1 MKNSGTIVLAAIAV
15 LASAVTIEARV
26 RIEKELGS
34 FASTGV
40 DDDARGRAKLQVRNG
55 SDGRLEVQVQKLEKR
70 ATYDVL
76 VDGVLVGQFT
86 TSGGG
91 SGHIR
96 FRSHPRTSKRHPD
109 TSKDILLGFDP
120 RGALLIV
127 RDDSG
132 HDVLAVTLAD
142 TGSVSGGDVICCVP
156 DDSGPDCEDR
166 TPAECTAQGGTVS
179 TATSCLP
186 NPCVGTLPPSG
197 GDVICCIPDDSAP
210 ECEDRT
216 ADDCAV
222 QGGVVVQTAS
232 CAPNPCASVTPPAD
246 GDIQCCVADDTGPE
260 CEDRTPAE
268 CAVEGGVN
276 AGAGTCTPSPCASL
290 PPPSSGG
297 GTVKVKCERRA
308 SRSKVSVD
316 GSGLTIGSYQ
326 ARVTSG
332 INTATAP
339 AHPTLGDQV
348 EFDFDSDGG
357 DIAAG
362 ATPIDAAF
370 IQGAPPQ
377 VTGAILTLGGA
388 VVVEATVD
396 CVVK

>member
-1 MKNSGTIVLAAIAV
+1 MKNSGMILLAAIAV
-15 LASAVTIEARV
+15 LASAVTKTEARV

-40 DDDARGRAKLQVRNG
+40 DDNAGGRAKLQVRNG
-55 SDGRLEVQVQKLEKR
+55 SDGRLEVRVQKLDKR

-76 VDGVLVGQFT
+76 VDGVLVGHFT
-86 TSGGG
+86 TSRGG
-91 SGHIR
+91 SGHIS
-96 FRSHPRTSKRHPD
+96 FKSHPR

-179 TATSCLP
+179 SATSCLP
-186 NPCVGTLPPSG
+186 NPCVGAPPPSG
-197 GDVICCIPDDSAP
+197 GDVICCIPDDSGP

-222 QGGVVVQTAS
+222 QGGVVVQAAS
-232 CAPNPCASVTPPAD
+232 CVPNPCASVTPPAD
-246 GDIQCCVADDTGPE
+246 GDIQCCLADDSGPA
-260 CEDRTPAE
+260 CEDRTLSE
-268 CAVEGGVN
+268 CAVAGGVN
-276 AGAGTCTPSPCASL
+276 VGAGTCAPDSCAAL
-290 PPPSSGG
+290 PPQPAGA
-297 GTVKVKCERRA
+297 GTVKVKCEQR
-308 SRSKVSVD
+308 SGRSKISVD
-316 GSGLTIGSYQ
+316 GSNLAVASYQ
-326 ARVTSG
+326 ARATSG
-332 INTATAP
+332 VNTVTAP
-339 AHPTLGDQV
+339 ARPTIGDEV
-348 EFDFDSDGG
+348 EFDFDSAGG

-370 IQGAPPQ
+370 IQGTPPQ
-377 VTGAILTLGGA
+377 VTGAILTLGGG